1 MITAGI
7 TPAPHCLPEA
17 AQTVPSNESG
27 SELWPFLLFKLT
39 EANSLLDVPSKNV
52 LPQIETLHCICVL
65 TPQTSHPLPPSFITV
80 EFKCGNIS

>member
-39 EANSLLDVPSKNV
+39 EANSLLDAPSKNV
-52 LPQIETLHCICVL
+52 LPQIETALYLCADS
-65 TPQTSHPLPPSFITV
+65 TNLPPFATIFHNCRV
-80 EFKCGNIS
+80 